1 VYHPLSGSRST
12 ELRVAPPESTLGR
25 RVMDGAAPAMAIAV
39 VRLDSAAGVFLGGR
53 EHLVCRSESWRC
65 GIAFSL
71 NELVKEFI
79 HCANLWLSRRV
90 RHWQRRRKNG
100 TAAVLVRAIA
110 VRGEGD
116 VGPAVGFLSNSGD

>member
-71 NELVKEFI
+71 
-79 HCANLWLSRRV
+79 WLSRRV